1 MSPAAKKK
9 LRLRI
14 YLTGAAFTLF
24 IAIVGVRAAYLQ
36 VYRGQSLSQRAAG
49 QYEKSLR
56 QTGRRGVIYDAKFRQ
71 MAVSIDV
78 TSIAASPQQIE
89 NPQNT
94 ARALAK
100 VLPLKRRDLQK
111 RLVSDKP
118 FVWVKRQVSPKEVKI
133 VKDLSL
139 TGIKFIPEHS
149 RYYPQRS
156 LAAQVLGFTGIDG
169 YGLEGLEF
177 AYNDQLKGDVDH
189 YTIVRDALGA
199 NVNADNLI
207 DSDNSGNNLVLTI
220 DATIQYQAEKALAD
234 AVSQTKAKSGM
245 VVVMNPRS
253 GALLAM
259 VNIPQFN
266 PNAFADY
273 HKATWRNRVITDP
286 FEPGS
291 TLKIFLAAAA
301 LDSGI
306 STANTIYFC
315 EQGTYRVGTNIVHD
329 IKSHGWLSLQQI
341 IKYSSNI
348 GAIKVGEKLGSKA
361 LHTYLSAFGF
371 GHKTGIDCPGETPGS
386 LPHFKRWSQIDAGAI
401 AFGQGIAVSALQ
413 LAQAVSVIA
422 NDGVMMQPYIV
433 QAVTDTNG
441 APLKSFAPRQK
452 RRIVSAR
459 TARTVAR
466 IMKTVTT
473 EEGSGINAALDGY
486 SVSGKTGTAQ
496 KIADT
501 GTYAKDRYI
510 SSFVGFTPTVNPAA
524 VIVVII
530 DEPKEA
536 YYGGIVAA
544 PVFRRIAHATLSYLN
559 VPPQGKLAHARKG
572 TTANSDDAGRRR
584 AMAKWLGDRG

>member
-1 MSPAAKKK
+1 
-9 LRLRI
+9 
-14 YLTGAAFTLF
+14 
-24 IAIVGVRAAYLQ
+24 
-36 VYRGQSLSQRAAG
+36 
-49 QYEKSLR
+49 
-56 QTGRRGVIYDAKFRQ
+56 
-71 MAVSIDV
+71 
-78 TSIAASPQQIE
+78 
-89 NPQNT
+89 
-94 ARALAK
+94 
-100 VLPLKRRDLQK
+100 
-111 RLVSDKP
+111 
-118 FVWVKRQVSPKEVKI
+118 VWVKRQASPKEVNL

-139 TGIKFIPEHS
+139 AGITFVPEHN

-177 AYNDQLKGDVDH
+177 AYNDQLKGGVDH

-199 NVNADNLI
+199 NVNADNPI
-207 DSDNSGNNLVLTI
+207 DGDNSGNNLVLTI
-220 DATIQYQAEKALAD
+220 DATIQYQAEKALAET
-234 AVSQTKAKSGM
+234 VNQTKAKSGM

-301 LDSGI
+301 LDSGV
-306 STANTIYFC
+306 STANTIYYC
-315 EQGTYRVGTNIVHD
+315 EKGTYRVGSNIVHD

-348 GAIKVGEKLGSKA
+348 GAIKVGEKLGPKA
-361 LHTYLSAFGF
+361 LHTYLGAFGF
-371 GHKTGIDCPGETPGS
+371 GQKTGIDCPGETPGS
-386 LPHFKRWSQIDAGAI
+386 LPHYKRWSQIDAGAI

-422 NDGVMMQPYIV
+422 NDGVLMQPYIV
-433 QAVTDTNG
+433 QAVTDANG
-441 APLKSFAPRQK
+441 APIKSYAPRRK
-452 RRIVSAR
+452 RRVISAS
-459 TARTVAR
+459 TARMVAR

-530 DEPKEA
+530 DEPQKA

-544 PVFRRIAHATLSYLN
+544 PVFRRIAHETLSYLN
-559 VPPQGKLAHARKG
+559 IPPQGKLAQTRKG
-572 TTANSDDAGRRR
+572 VAHRNGGAHRPA
-584 AMAKWLGDRG
+584 AMPKLLGDRG